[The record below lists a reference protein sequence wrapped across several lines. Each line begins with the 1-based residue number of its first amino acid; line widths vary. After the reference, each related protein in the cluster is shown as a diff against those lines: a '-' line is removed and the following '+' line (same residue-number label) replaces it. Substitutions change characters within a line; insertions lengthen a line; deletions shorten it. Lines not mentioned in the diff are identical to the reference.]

1 MPLFRL
7 IPLFLL
13 VPVLLFAAG
22 EANFRVS
29 PDKFMVGETMDDM
42 ADNIITL
49 DQNSTS
55 IRPVFPLKE
64 NRLYLRQKG
73 APKEYKWFVGSVVP
87 ENFKNVHAFSIAANH
102 LKTSEMVMMRFY
114 SAQNSKA
121 FQDETNIFFD
131 KEYIYSTRLTK
142 LFFLKNGKWQQLK
155 ESTPPGI
162 VHINRTDMGVEI
174 ASEDLDV
181 DNGSSLLYP
190 IAPGFYT
197 IIFSQEGRMSY
208 VDIGLVKPASVLR
221 FTPKMS
227 LAKAS
232 VSSVPKIS
240 VTKEMVRTAQNLEET
255 EFLYDKFMLE
265 MQSSMTMIDS
275 SEFNRV
281 YPKRIEA
288 AAFSVA
294 PAEFEYNG
302 YVARYN
308 SKRNEAYT
316 QWKKSQM
323 SEILEIE
330 QVLKNKLDSLE
341 APEYRTYLLPVAV
354 NPVYE
359 PGVVIPTFVAN
370 PTAASPTLT
379 PVDTTPSPIVV
390 PESTTAQ
397 PVAPVA
403 ASAPAEATPSPIPVP
418 EPLPEPIGFS
428 LRFGHDGDRYDVLW
442 KGSVDG
448 IPSSSLIEMIQSG
461 KAQVIA
467 TLQNNK
473 PVWVV
478 RNGVVVDRHQYRYV
492 AMEIEINGN
501 VFEAVGEFVLPE
513 YILREP
519 EVQEWLHPKPVVVS
533 SSSAIVVP
541 MISSSSSE
549 IPVVVEEEP
558 EENPRIIKD
567 KYRGDVALIDSGE
580 FRYYGHVVSMSD
592 FAIHTTEV
600 TQQLYALVMDRLDS
614 AKRVKD
620 KSTYVDPKKPVHNV
634 NWQTAKDFCEILG
647 GDLPTEA
654 QWVYAGLADNDEG
667 LMWNLDAS
675 PNVNAYAVY
684 EDNSYKLGKKDA
696 KYGPQRVAERKP
708 NAWGIYDMSGN
719 VAEWTRDKYFALSFW
734 IEDSNPSGALM
745 GSHKVYKGGSW
756 KDSEKNLNLVSR
768 DDEDPR
774 YWSET
779 IGFRCVFPRKQFERK
794 RGK

>member
-255 EFLYDKFMLE
+255 EFLYDKLC
-265 MQSSMTMIDS
+265 
-275 SEFNRV
+275 
-281 YPKRIEA
+281 
-288 AAFSVA
+288 
-294 PAEFEYNG
+294 
-302 YVARYN
+302 
-308 SKRNEAYT
+308 
-316 QWKKSQM
+316 WKC
-323 SEILEIE
+323 
-330 QVLKNKLDSLE
+330 
-341 APEYRTYLLPVAV
+341 
-354 NPVYE
+354 
-359 PGVVIPTFVAN
+359 
-370 PTAASPTLT
+370 
-379 PVDTTPSPIVV
+379 
-390 PESTTAQ
+390 
-397 PVAPVA
+397 
-403 ASAPAEATPSPIPVP
+403 
-418 EPLPEPIGFS
+418 S
-428 LRFGHDGDRYDVLW
+428 LR
-442 KGSVDG
+442 
-448 IPSSSLIEMIQSG
+448 
-461 KAQVIA
+461 
-467 TLQNNK
+467 
-473 PVWVV
+473 
-478 RNGVVVDRHQYRYV
+478 
-492 AMEIEINGN
+492 
-501 VFEAVGEFVLPE
+501 
-513 YILREP
+513 
-519 EVQEWLHPKPVVVS
+519 
-533 SSSAIVVP
+533 
-541 MISSSSSE
+541 
-549 IPVVVEEEP
+549 
-558 EENPRIIKD
+558 
-567 KYRGDVALIDSGE
+567 
-580 FRYYGHVVSMSD
+580 
-592 FAIHTTEV
+592 
-600 TQQLYALVMDRLDS
+600 
-614 AKRVKD
+614 
-620 KSTYVDPKKPVHNV
+620 
-634 NWQTAKDFCEILG
+634 
-647 GDLPTEA
+647 
-654 QWVYAGLADNDEG
+654 
-667 LMWNLDAS
+667 
-675 PNVNAYAVY
+675 
-684 EDNSYKLGKKDA
+684 
-696 KYGPQRVAERKP
+696 
-708 NAWGIYDMSGN
+708 
-719 VAEWTRDKYFALSFW
+719 
-734 IEDSNPSGALM
+734 
-745 GSHKVYKGGSW
+745 
-756 KDSEKNLNLVSR
+756 
-768 DDEDPR
+768 
-774 YWSET
+774 
-779 IGFRCVFPRKQFERK
+779 
-794 RGK
+794 